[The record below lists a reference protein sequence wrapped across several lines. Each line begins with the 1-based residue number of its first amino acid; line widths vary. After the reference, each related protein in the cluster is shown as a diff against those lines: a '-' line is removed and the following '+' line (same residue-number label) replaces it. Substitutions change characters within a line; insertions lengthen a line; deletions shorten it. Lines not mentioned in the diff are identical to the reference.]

1 MATNRIS
8 LLDPALIRPGRIDRK
23 IEIPKPDKDTKLKIF
38 SLVSSSMTLDGDVKF
53 DKLLITNDEVSGADI
68 KAICM
73 EAGLLALR
81 EQRKIVKMADLEKG
95 FQNVLKKKV
104 NSKESYFL

>member
-8 LLDPALIRPGRIDRK
+8 HLDPALIRSGRIDRK

-38 SLVSSSMTLDGDVKF
+38 SIVSSSMTLDNDVKL
-53 DKLLITNDEVSGADI
+53 DELLSKNDEVSGADI

-81 EQRKIVKMADLEKG
+81 EKRQFVKMADFEKG
-95 FQNVLKKKV
+95 FKNVLIKKV
-104 NSKESYFL
+104 NSKESYFM